1 MQKNLNSERTK
12 LKNLAPLLLDEDED
26 FGLNR
31 EIEISKIDLPPK
43 QPRRYFDPEKMQELV
58 ASIRQHGVLEP
69 ILLRSIKSD
78 QYSGHYELVAGER
91 RFRACKEIG
100 LSKIPAIVKELSDE
114 EASLIRLVENL
125 HRENLNPVEETE
137 AILQILA
144 LKLEI
149 PQEQVIAILYRMRHE
164 VRGEV
169 EKNTLSNSEVEI
181 IRSTFEGFG
190 LIKWETFISHRLPL
204 LNLPIEVLEALRQ
217 GQIEYTKAIAISTV
231 KDVDFR
237 QSLLNETIA
246 ESLSLVQIRQKIRD
260 IKLEQKTDSPITL
273 KSKFSDSIQKLKKSP
288 VWNDKKKQKA
298 IEKLIAQIE
307 SLIGQEEET

>member
-31 EIEISKIDLPPK
+31 EIEITKIDLPLK

-58 ASIRQHGVLEP
+58 ASIKQHGVLEP

-78 QYSGHYELVAGER
+78 QYSDHYELVAGER

-114 EASLIRLVENL
+114 ETSLIRLVENL

-144 LKLEI
+144 LKLKI
-149 PQEQVIAILYRMRHE
+149 PQEQAIATLYRMRHE

-169 EKNTLSNSEVEI
+169 EKNTVSNSEIEI

-190 LIKWETFISHRLPL
+190 LIKWDTFISHRLPL
-204 LNLPIEVLEALRQ
+204 LNLPTEVLEALRQ
-217 GQIEYTKAIAISTV
+217 GQIEYTKATIIATV
-231 KDVDFR
+231 KDTDLR
-237 QSLLNETIA
+237 QSLLNETIT
-246 ESLSLVQIRQKIRD
+246 ESFSLVQIKEKIRD
-260 IKLEQKTDSPITL
+260 LKASQNIEKPVTL
-273 KSKFSDSIQKLKKSP
+273 KTRFTSSIQRLKKSP
-288 VWNDKKKQKA
+288 VWNDKKKQKSL
-298 IEKLIAQIE
+298 EKLIAQIE
-307 SLIGQEEET
+307 SLIEQEEPS

>member
-31 EIEISKIDLPPK
+31 EIDITKIDLPPK

-58 ASIRQHGVLEP
+58 DSIKQHGVLEP
-69 ILLRSIKSD
+69 ILLRPVKSD
-78 QYSGHYELVAGER
+78 QYSDHYELVAGER

-100 LSKIPAIVKELSDE
+100 HSKIPAIIKELSDE
-114 EASLIRLVENL
+114 ETSLIRLVENL

-137 AILQILA
+137 AILQILT
-144 LKLEI
+144 LKLKI
-149 PQEQVIAILYRMRHE
+149 PQEQAIAILYRMRHE

-169 EKNTLSNSEVEI
+169 EKNTVSDSEVEI

-204 LNLPIEVLEALRQ
+204 LNLPAEVLEALRQ
-217 GQIEYTKAIAISTV
+217 GQIEYTKATAIAKV
-231 KDVDFR
+231 KDTDLR
-237 QSLLNETIA
+237 QSLLDETING
-246 ESLSLVQIRQKIRD
+246 SLSLVQIKEKIRE
-260 IKLEQKTDSPITL
+260 IKAGQTSEKPITL
-273 KSKFSDSIQKLKKSP
+273 KSRFTNSIQKLKKSP
-288 VWNDKKKQKA
+288 VWDDKKKQKSL
-298 IEKLIAQIE
+298 EKLIAQIE
-307 SLIGQEEET
+307 ALIGEEELT

>member
-12 LKNLAPLLLDEDED
+12 LKNFAHLLLDEDED

-31 EIEISKIDLPPK
+31 EIEITKIDLPLK

-58 ASIRQHGVLEP
+58 ASIKQHGVLEP

-78 QYSGHYELVAGER
+78 QYSDHYELVAGER

-114 EASLIRLVENL
+114 ETSLIRLVENL

-144 LKLEI
+144 LKLKI
-149 PQEQVIAILYRMRHE
+149 PQEQAIATLYRMRHE

-169 EKNTLSNSEVEI
+169 EKNTVSNSEIEI

-190 LIKWETFISHRLPL
+190 LIKWDTFISHRLPL
-204 LNLPIEVLEALRQ
+204 LNLPTEVLEALRQ
-217 GQIEYTKAIAISTV
+217 GQIEYTKATMIATV
-231 KDVDFR
+231 KDTDLR
-237 QSLLNETIA
+237 QSLLNETIT
-246 ESLSLVQIRQKIRD
+246 ESFSLVQIKEKIRD
-260 IKLEQKTDSPITL
+260 LKASQNIEKPVTL
-273 KSKFSDSIQKLKKSP
+273 KTRFTSSIQRLKKSP
-288 VWNDKKKQKA
+288 VWNDKKKQKSL
-298 IEKLIAQIE
+298 EKLIAQIE
-307 SLIGQEEET
+307 SLIEQEEPS

>member
-31 EIEISKIDLPPK
+31 EIEITKIDLPLK

-58 ASIRQHGVLEP
+58 ASIKQHGVLEP

-78 QYSGHYELVAGER
+78 QYSDHYELVAGER

-114 EASLIRLVENL
+114 ETSLIRLVENL

-144 LKLEI
+144 LKLKI
-149 PQEQVIAILYRMRHE
+149 PQEQTITTLYRMRHE

-169 EKNTLSNSEVEI
+169 EKNTVSNSEIEI

-190 LIKWETFISHRLPL
+190 LIKWDTFISHRLPL
-204 LNLPIEVLEALRQ
+204 LNLPTELLEALRK
-217 GQIEYTKAIAISTV
+217 GKIEYTKATTIATV
-231 KDVDFR
+231 KDADLR
-237 QSLLNETIA
+237 QSLLNETIT
-246 ESLSLVQIRQKIRD
+246 ESFSLVQIKEKIRD
-260 IKLEQKTDSPITL
+260 LKASQNIEKPVTL
-273 KSKFSDSIQKLKKSP
+273 KTRFTSSIQRLKKSP
-288 VWNDKKKQKA
+288 VWDDKKKQKSL
-298 IEKLIAQIE
+298 EKLIAQIE
-307 SLIGQEEET
+307 SLIEQEEPS

>member
-31 EIEISKIDLPPK
+31 EIEITQIDLPTK

-58 ASIRQHGVLEP
+58 ASIKQHGVLEP

-78 QYSGHYELVAGER
+78 QYSAHYELVAGER

-125 HRENLNPVEETE
+125 HRENLNPIEETE

-144 LKLEI
+144 LKLGI
-149 PQEQVIAILYRMRHE
+149 SQEQAIAILYRMRHE

-169 EKNTLSNSEVEI
+169 DKNTVSDSEVKI
-181 IRSTFEGFG
+181 IKATFEGFG

-204 LNLPIEVLEALRQ
+204 LNLPMEVLEALRQ
-217 GQIEYTKAIAISTV
+217 GQIEYTKATAIATV
-231 KDVDFR
+231 KDANLR
-237 QSLLNETIA
+237 QSLLNETIN
-246 ESLSLVQIRQKIRD
+246 ESLSLAQIKEKIRD
-260 IKLEQKTDSPITL
+260 IKAGQTSENPVTL
-273 KSKFSDSIQKLKKSP
+273 KSRFTSSIQKLKKSP
-288 VWNDKKKQKA
+288 IWDDKKKQKSL
-298 IEKLIAQIE
+298 EKLIAQIE
-307 SLIGQEEET
+307 DLIGQEEPS

>member
-1 MQKNLNSERTK
+1 
-12 LKNLAPLLLDEDED
+12 
-26 FGLNR
+26 
-31 EIEISKIDLPPK
+31 
-43 QPRRYFDPEKMQELV
+43 MQELV
-58 ASIRQHGVLEP
+58 ASIKQHGVLEP

-78 QYSGHYELVAGER
+78 QYSDHYELVAGER

-114 EASLIRLVENL
+114 ETSLIRLVENL

-144 LKLEI
+144 LKLKI
-149 PQEQVIAILYRMRHE
+149 PQEQAIATLYRMRHE

-169 EKNTLSNSEVEI
+169 EKNTVSDSEVEI

-217 GQIEYTKAIAISTV
+217 GQIEYTKATTIATV
-231 KDVDFR
+231 KDTDLR
-237 QSLLNETIA
+237 QSLLNETIT
-246 ESLSLVQIRQKIRD
+246 ESLSLVQIKEKIRD
-260 IKLEQKTDSPITL
+260 LKASQNIEKPVTL
-273 KSKFSDSIQKLKKSP
+273 KTRFTSSIQRLKKSP
-288 VWNDKKKQKA
+288 VWDDKKKQKSL
-298 IEKLIAQIE
+298 EKLIVQIE
-307 SLIGQEEET
+307 SLIEQEEPS